1 MSGHNKW
8 SKIHRKKGLADAE
21 RGNIYARL
29 SKEILV
35 AVKQG
40 GSGDPAQNS
49 KLREAL
55 NKARSNNMPND
66 NVKRA
71 ISKAL
76 GDATV
81 SNYERITY
89 EGYGPA
95 GVAVMV
101 EALTNNKNRTAGD
114 IRSYFD
120 KSGGGLGVSGAVSYM
135 FREQG
140 IITIDPNDAFNT
152 ENEKR
157 GTKGVPVKPLTDE
170 ELLEILIDAPID
182 DISTEDGII
191 TVSTKPE
198 NFDMLLNELERHKIK
213 SVGANIEWVPTIT
226 VSLPDDKTALFERL
240 IENLE
245 GSEDVQAVY
254 HNAE

>member
-8 SKIHRKKGLADAE
+8 SKIHRKKGIADAE

-40 GSGDPAQNS
+40 SSGDPAQNS
-49 KLREAL
+49 KLREIL
-55 NKARSNNMPND
+55 IKARSNNMPND
-66 NVKRA
+66 IAKRA
-71 ISKAL
+71 IAKAL
-76 GDATV
+76 GDTAAN
-81 SNYERITY
+81 NYENIIY

-120 KSGGGLGVSGAVSYM
+120 KAGGALGVSGSVSYM
-135 FREQG
+135 FAQTG
-140 IITIDPNDAFNT
+140 VITVNT
-152 ENEKR
+152 EQETEDSRGKVVKTEISADRLFEKLLDS
-157 GTKGVPVKPLTDE
+157 PVEDIE
-170 ELLEILIDAPID
+170 E
-182 DISTEDGII
+182 EDGII
-191 TVSTKPE
+191 TITAKPE
-198 NFDMLLNELERHKIK
+198 NFESVLDALERNKVK
-213 SVGANIEWVPTIT
+213 TANANIEQIPTVT
-226 VSLPDDKTALFERL
+226 VALPEDKVAGFERL

-245 GSEDVQAVY
+245 NNEDVQAVY

>member
-21 RGNIYARL
+21 KGNIYARL

-49 KLREAL
+49 KLREIL
-55 NKARSNNMPND
+55 IKARSNNMPND

-71 ISKAL
+71 IAKAL
-76 GDATV
+76 GDGAAD
-81 SNYERITY
+81 NYESIIY

-95 GVAVMV
+95 GVAVMA

-114 IRSYFD
+114 VRSYFD
-120 KSGGGLGVSGAVSYM
+120 KSGGALGVSGAVSYM
-135 FREQG
+135 FMQQG
-140 IITIDPNDAFNT
+140 VISVDPNDWSA
-152 ENEKR
+152 EAGGKKAKSEESPPLDEEKLLELLID
-157 GTKGVPVKPLTDE
+157 VPV
-170 ELLEILIDAPID
+170 D
-182 DISTEDGII
+182 DITADDGVI
-191 TVSTKPE
+191 TVTTKPE
-198 NFDMLLNELERHKIK
+198 NFAAVLGELEKNKIK
-213 SVGANIEWVPTIT
+213 AVSADTEWTPTVT
-226 VSLPDDKTALFERL
+226 VALPEGKSAAFERL

-245 GSEDVQAVY
+245 NNEDIQAVY
-254 HNAE
+254 HNAQ

>member
-21 RGNIYARL
+21 KGNIYARL

-40 GSGDPAQNS
+40 GSGDPTQNS
-49 KLREAL
+49 KLREIL
-55 NKARSNNMPND
+55 IKARSNNMPND

-71 ISKAL
+71 IAKAL
-76 GDATV
+76 GDTTAN
-81 SNYERITY
+81 NYESIIY

-95 GVAVMV
+95 GVAVMA

-120 KSGGGLGVSGAVSYM
+120 KSGGALGVSGAVSYM
-135 FREQG
+135 FTQQG
-140 IITIDPNDAFNT
+140 VIEIDPNDWTA
-152 ENEKR
+152 EPDDK
-157 GTKGVPVKPLTDE
+157 KAKAADLKPLTDE
-170 ELLEILIDAPID
+170 TLLEMLLEAPID
-182 DISTEDGII
+182 DISTDDGII
-191 TVSTKPE
+191 TVTTKPE
-198 NFDMLLNELERHKIK
+198 NFDAVLGELEKNKIK
-213 SVGANIEWVPTIT
+213 SASANIEWTPTIT
-226 VSLPDDKTALFERL
+226 VALPDDKSAAFERL

-245 GSEDVQAVY
+245 NNEDIQSVY
-254 HNAE
+254 HNAQ